1 MTHATHRTLL
11 LALAAAL
18 AACGDA
24 AERPSAAAPAAS
36 PSAPQAAAPAA
47 SSNDADLPEAG
58 DPRRFLDTIPL
69 RWADWERNPPA
80 DRAARLRELGI
91 TPIRRDSV
99 TGPVVDGY
107 DPDGERVQ
115 DFHFVDFSGD
125 GVADVIYDGAW
136 FAVQEGN
143 LGALEGTRVKLYH
156 VIGGRGVPVAEHH
169 GSVQRIWKGRPG
181 EPLSFRTMHH
191 GCCADP
197 QWSLTFFRPRR
208 RGDTLGYEPYRN
220 VMGREDLEIPKQF
233 MATPQPF
240 TVNQD
245 GYLLRSTPRIA
256 GSAAGWLDGTGGN
269 AMAAYG
275 SGARGTAVAER
286 RDSTGRVWWFVRM
299 DGRTP
304 PREAQFEDDPNS
316 RTPTDRLGWMS
327 SRFLSPAP

>member
-1 MTHATHRTLL
+1 MTPSLRRTVLL
-11 LALAAAL
+11 TLAAAL
-18 AACGDA
+18 TACGDG
-24 AERPSAAAPAAS
+24 AERPSEAAPAPPE
-36 PSAPQAAAPAA
+36 PSAQAAAQD
-47 SSNDADLPEAG
+47 SGDLPEFA

-69 RWADWERNPPA
+69 RWAAWETNPPA

-91 TPIRRDSV
+91 TPIRRDSA

-136 FAVQEGN
+136 FTVQEGD
-143 LGALEGTRVKLYH
+143 LGALEGTHIKLYH
-156 VIGGRGVPVAEHH
+156 VVGGRAVPVMEHH

-191 GCCADP
+191 GCCSDP

-208 RGDTLGYEPYRN
+208 RGDAVRYEPYRS
-220 VMGREDLEIPKQF
+220 VLGREDLELPTQF
-233 MATPQPF
+233 MSSPRRF
-240 TVNQD
+240 TVDQD
-245 GYLLRSTPRIA
+245 GYLLRSTPAIA
-256 GSAAGWLDGTGGN
+256 GSAAGWPDGTGGN

-275 SGARGTAVAER
+275 RGARGTAIAER
-286 RDSTGRVWWFVRM
+286 RDTTGRVWWFVRM

-304 PREAQFEDDPNS
+304 PRDAQFVDDPNS

-327 SRFLSPAP
+327 SRFLTVVQ

>member
-1 MTHATHRTLL
+1 MPHTTRRTLL
-11 LALAAAL
+11 LAIAAAVT
-18 AACGDA
+18 ACGDA
-24 AERPSAAAPAAS
+24 PERPAPAAS
-36 PSAPQAAAPAA
+36 VSAPKTAVPAA
-47 SSNDADLPEAG
+47 SSNDTDLPELA
-58 DPRRFLDTIPL
+58 DPRRFLDTVPL
-69 RWADWERNPPA
+69 RWAEWEVNPPA

-107 DPDGERVQ
+107 DPDGERAE

-136 FAVQEGN
+136 FTLREGD
-143 LGALEGTRVKLYH
+143 LGALEGTHIKLYH
-156 VIGGRGVPVAEHH
+156 VIGGRAVPVTEHH
-169 GSVQRIWKGRPG
+169 GSVQRIWKGRAG

-197 QWSLTFFRPRR
+197 QWSLSFFRPLR
-208 RGDTLGYEPYRN
+208 RGDTVSYEPYRN

-233 MATPQPF
+233 MASPQRF

-256 GSAAGWLDGTGGN
+256 GSAAGWPNDTGGN

-275 SGARGTAVAER
+275 RGARGTAVAER
-286 RDSTGRVWWFVRM
+286 RDTTGRVWWFVRM

-304 PREAQFEDDPNS
+304 PRDAQFVDDPNS

-327 SRFLSPAP
+327 SRFLTATP

>member
-1 MTHATHRTLL
+1 MPHTFPRTLL
-11 LALAAAL
+11 LALAATL
-18 AACGDA
+18 IACGDA
-24 AERPSAAAPAAS
+24 AEHPSKAAPAAS
-36 PSAPQAAAPAA
+36 RTAAPAEPRTGG
-47 SSNDADLPEAG
+47 DPPEFA

-69 RWADWERNPPA
+69 RWADWETKPPA

-91 TPIRRDSV
+91 TPIRRGSA
-99 TGPVVDGY
+99 TGPIVDGY
-107 DPDGERVQ
+107 DPDGERLE

-136 FAVQEGN
+136 FTVQEGE
-143 LGALEGTRVKLYH
+143 LGALEGTRIKLYH
-156 VIGGRGVPVAEHH
+156 VIGGRAVPVTEHH

-181 EPLSFRTMHH
+181 EPLSFRTLHR

-197 QWSLTFFRPRR
+197 QWALTFFRPQR
-208 RGDTLGYEPYRN
+208 RGDTVSYAAYRI

-233 MATPQPF
+233 MTPRRF

-256 GSAAGWLDGTGGN
+256 GSAAGWPGGTGGN

-275 SGARGTAVAER
+275 RGARGTAIAER
-286 RDSTGRVWWFVRM
+286 RDTTCRVWWFVRM
-299 DGRTP
+299 DARTP
-304 PREAQFEDDPNS
+304 PRDAQFVEDPNS
-316 RTPTDRLGWMS
+316 RTLTDRLGWMS